1 MTEREIAYRLRNR
14 IIYKSIYIKRKYTYK
29 RKTIPLETLQ
39 EAYQL
44 VYWYLPYLPQE
55 MSIEVSNHTFLNI
68 KYLDELT
75 FKMYHMKDMIL
86 QTINGLLELQ
96 FKEDIIENYAY
107 NCNLYYN
114 RLYQLKLITAL
125 LEYLKLYI
133 PPQNVDEY
141 IELDNMLQYF
151 LSLQPT
157 DC

>member
-1 MTEREIAYRLRNR
+1 MTEEEIVYRLRNR
-14 IIYKSIYIKRKYTYK
+14 VIYKSSYIKRKYTSK

-39 EAYQL
+39 EAYQV
-44 VYWYLPYLPQE
+44 VYWYLPYLPE
-55 MSIEVSNHTFLNI
+55 EWKLEVSSHTFLKI

-114 RLYQLKLITAL
+114 RLHQLKLITAL

-133 PPQNVDEY
+133 PPQNANEY

-151 LSLQPT
+151 LSLQQM